1 MFFIL
6 KPHTDHIEILE
17 PEMNRYEKSARSVS
31 TWLLLILILCAAIW
45 ILESQTKFLRK
56 TYDQIVLDNRNH
68 YLSCDQLPTAAEVRK
83 VMEEHPEVIRKIEQI
98 NPGFVGV
105 EMDTSI
111 CPGKADILFWYGTH
125 EERLLIEK
133 LIAGE
138 TFYGIPY
145 RLQNR

>member
-1 MFFIL
+1 ML
-6 KPHTDHIEILE
+6 KKP
-17 PEMNRYEKSARSVS
+17 ARSVS
-31 TWLLLILILCAAIW
+31 TVLFLTLFLCVGIW
-45 ILESQTKFLRK
+45 ILESQTKFIRK
-56 TYDQIVLDNRNH
+56 TYDQFILDNRNH
-68 YLSCDQLPTAAEVRK
+68 YLPCDQLPTVAEVRR
-83 VMEEHPEVIRKIEQI
+83 VMGEHQDVIKKIDQI

-125 EERLLIEK
+125 EERLLIEDMV
-133 LIAGE
+133 AGE

>member
-1 MFFIL
+1 MLKKPARFI
-6 KPHTDHIEILE
+6 
-17 PEMNRYEKSARSVS
+17 S
-31 TWLLLILILCAAIW
+31 TVLFLTLILCVGIW
-45 ILESQTKFLRK
+45 ILESQTNFIRK
-56 TYDQIVLDNRNH
+56 TYDQIVLDDRNH
-68 YLSCDQLPTAAEVRK
+68 YLSCDQLPPAAAVK
-83 VMEEHPEVIRKIEQI
+83 QVMEAHQDVIKKIEQI
-98 NPGFVGV
+98 HPGSVGV

-125 EERLLIEK
+125 QDRLLIEE